1 MNIDCY
7 LSKTCGSEDALMEAI
22 LEALALE
29 GAEAEA
35 LVHRIDED
43 EAGRLGLR
51 GSPSVLINGR
61 DIEPAPP
68 EFTGFG

>member
-1 MNIDCY
+1 
-7 LSKTCGSEDALMEAI
+7 METI

-35 LVHRIDED
+35 AVHRIDEG

-51 GSPSVLINGR
+51 GSPSVFINGR
-61 DIEPAPP
+61 DIEPAPRD
-68 EFTGFG
+68 FTGFG